1 MQIFI
6 FWWGQ
11 FQVVSIFVGLT
22 AICESAL
29 WIRQSFARSLE
40 PPRMFLCCHCH
51 PVPCY
56 AMPCHA
62 TLEIMLLQLCKIKFK
77 LALSQI
83 SLVRINV
90 FGHNMLRI
98 PLCIKRIIFSMIERD
113 REEERKRGREIDT
126 EMPHRKFSIFQ

>member
-11 FQVVSIFVGLT
+11 FQVVSIFVCLT
-22 AICESAL
+22 AICECAL
-29 WIRQSFARSLE
+29 CTRHSSVRSFVQTTHISL
-40 PPRMFLCCHCH
+40 LLLSSHAKS
-51 PVPCY
+51 CY
-56 AMPCHA
+56 A

-77 LALSQI
+77 LALSRI

-98 PLCIKRIIFSMIERD
+98 PLCIKRIIFSMMGRASER
-113 REEERKRGREIDT
+113 